1 MARMASKRSP
11 KKNSTP
17 SGKRIQRV
25 LADAGIASR
34 RACEQLVEEGAV
46 TVNGREVRT
55 LPIFVDPETDDIRV
69 EGRRI
74 KSARRNVYVMLF
86 KPRGFVCTAKD
97 PEGRKLALDLV
108 QHPFEN
114 RLFTVGRLDLDSSGL
129 LLLTDDGDLAHV
141 LTHPSFEIHKEY
153 DVTARGR
160 IEEQAMERIRRGM
173 YLADKS
179 GEAKRTRESLVK
191 VIRRDRDRTQLRIE
205 LREGRNRQIRRVL
218 ERVGHPVKKL
228 RRTRLGPL
236 RLKGLAMGEWREL
249 TSGELASL
257 RRAANKAQSLA
268 KTESAAKKK
277 RTRRRTG
284 KSRRRS
290 ISL

>member
-1 MARMASKRSP
+1 M
-11 KKNSTP
+11 
-17 SGKRIQRV
+17 
-25 LADAGIASR
+25 
-34 RACEQLVEEGAV
+34 
-46 TVNGREVRT
+46 
-55 LPIFVDPETDDIRV
+55 
-69 EGRRI
+69 
-74 KSARRNVYVMLF
+74 
-86 KPRGFVCTAKD
+86 
-97 PEGRKLALDLV
+97 
-108 QHPFEN
+108 
-114 RLFTVGRLDLDSSGL
+114 GRLDLDSSGL
-129 LLLTDDGDLAHV
+129 LLLTDDGDLAHI

-160 IEEQAMERIRRGM
+160 IEEQAMDRIRRGM
-173 YLADKS
+173 YLADKY

-191 VIRRDRDRTQLRIE
+191 LIRRDRDRTQLRIE

-257 RRAANKAQSLA
+257 RRAANKALA
-268 KTESAAKKK
+268 QTESAAKKK
-277 RTRRRTG
+277 RTRRRAG